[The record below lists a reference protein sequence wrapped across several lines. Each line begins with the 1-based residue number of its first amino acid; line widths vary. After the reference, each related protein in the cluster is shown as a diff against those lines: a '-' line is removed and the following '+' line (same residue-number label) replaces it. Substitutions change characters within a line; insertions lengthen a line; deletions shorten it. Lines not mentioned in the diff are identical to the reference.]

1 MAVSTLKGDHRSQFP
16 SSRLTVRPVKRGGKL
31 SIVYQVSLPRA
42 ATVAGA
48 VNSHVRWYPQ
58 LGQNCTCEL
67 ELVSYLDQRVAPNPY
82 SLHVRIAA
90 GIVLR
95 VPYCLDNRMR

>member
-1 MAVSTLKGDHRSQFP
+1 MKL
-16 SSRLTVRPVKRGGKL
+16 GGIL
-31 SIVYQVSLPRA
+31 LIVYQESLPQA

-48 VNSHVRWYPQ
+48 VDSRVRWYPQ
-58 LGQNCTCEL
+58 LGRNCTCEL

-82 SLHVRIAA
+82 SPHVRIAA
-90 GIVLR
+90 GIAPR